1 MIRVDQFYLVWMS
14 SFVSKFVLVL
24 LIVLVEID
32 VSFKS
37 ALALT
42 HGSSHQH
49 VHDGRDASSDFSNQ
63 WIVHLEG
70 SSEAADLLAMKLGYK
85 NLGEVR
91 IGGLLMK
98 RRPS

>member
-1 MIRVDQFYLVWMS
+1 MIRVDQFILVLMS
-14 SFVSKFVLVL
+14 SFVSRFVLVL
-24 LIVLVEID
+24 LIVVVEID

-37 ALALT
+37 VLALT

-85 NLGEVR
+85 NLGEVSQGR
-91 IGGLLMK
+91 FLMY
-98 RRPS
+98 RRVF